1 MILMFFSRCSGD
13 SVAGPPRERS
23 CSQVKDTVP
32 VPVVNL
38 IPGKDGR
45 VSEKTGESICKAIVS
60 FQTSEVLSSDTNAFM
75 KKI

>member
-1 MILMFFSRCSGD
+1 MFFSRCSGD

-45 VSEKTGESICKAIVS
+45 VSEKVLIEAIPKLYYLGKVS
-60 FQTSEVLSSDTNAFM
+60 VKRLYRFKPQKF
-75 KKI
+75 